1 MRDHTI
7 FITQDSRVTSVTM
20 DSNGSGYDFAPTVV
34 FTSVDAGYGAAGI
47 AKTAPAMGGGLQV
60 IGVQITSMGQGYSTA
75 PLVSFTGGISG
86 FSLWVVVPPVA
97 TAVLGPVKYP
107 IDSYKDIAL
116 LSEEGFGMPPI
127 EYITQRGPFQH
138 GESLRD
144 YFLRPRILQLAIRRN
159 MCSRDAYWTKRLEL
173 LDILRPNRVNS
184 ACAIQGTLR
193 RITSSGQTYDLD
205 VVVTEGPGFA
215 QSNDRWDMWSYQEVI
230 RFIANDPTFY
240 NPVAKSVSF
249 TLAPNS
255 IIFGNVQPPANTVF
269 GWVFGYAN
277 SIVNVINYGSW
288 ITYPTIIVNGPM
300 NSFSIV
306 NNTTGKHIALAYD
319 IPTGYYVQIGLT
331 YGRKYVQLNTG
342 VDLIGSV
349 SGDLA
354 TFRLE
359 PGNNEIEVRGVDY
372 DPLLAPQVTMSYNE
386 RFIGI

>member
-7 FITQDSRVTSVTM
+7 FITQDQIVASVTV
-20 DSNGSGYDFAPTVV
+20 DAGGALYATAPTVTL
-34 FTSVDAGYGAAGI
+34 TSVDSGYGATARAKVSAGAI
-47 AKTAPAMGGGLQV
+47 VAIEVTNP
-60 IGVQITSMGQGYSTA
+60 GQGYQTA
-75 PLVSFTGGISG
+75 PTVSFSGGG
-86 FSLWVVVPPVA
+86 GNGALA
-97 TAVLGPVKYP
+97 TAVLGSNKYP

-127 EYITQRGPFQH
+127 EYVTQRGPFQH

-255 IIFGNVQPPANTVF
+255 IVFGNVQPPANTVF

-277 SIVNVINYGSW
+277 NIVNVINYGSW